1 MLIFFYKQ
9 TRRQDETVDDVEFPE
24 TTLDRNGDLISIGD
38 MVRNVA
44 AGFTGELASIV
55 LYDGSADL
63 YMRGSHIRWAVKD
76 TQKL

>member
-1 MLIFFYKQ
+1 LGDSNDKRSKDKIM
-9 TRRQDETVDDVEFPE
+9 DDVEFPE
-24 TTLDRNGDLISIGD
+24 STLDRNGNRIALGD

-55 LYDGSADL
+55 AYADDVEL

-76 TQKL
+76 TQKI